1 MDMPTQDYG
10 TSGELSF
17 QNVSLA
23 GAPESSPGADP
34 HHQDAQQQAAQQQQI
49 PGYSSVFVREM
60 QQQVNALLGNEVL
73 TMTRE
78 IDSNIQATANC
89 LVQARHDSIK
99 LFQETMAQLDQ
110 LADMVRDFQV
120 SEEHVSALP
129 VQGKLKH
136 SRKLPLDQPPFP
148 PSPPAKQPSRCLLYA
163 QAPW

>member
-1 MDMPTQDYG
+1 
-10 TSGELSF
+10 
-17 QNVSLA
+17 
-23 GAPESSPGADP
+23 
-34 HHQDAQQQAAQQQQI
+34 
-49 PGYSSVFVREM
+49 
-60 QQQVNALLGNEVL
+60 
-73 TMTRE
+73 MTRE

-89 LVQARHDSIK
+89 LVQVRQPKKWGVPHGLLHCTPYMTAISLKQDIAAVSAKVPHDALQARHDSIK

-148 PSPPAKQPSRCLLYA
+148 PPSPPAKQPSRCLLYA